1 MSFVPHWLDGST
13 PLGILTLVAFTVP
26 ALLRQLLL
34 FLGFKWSLRG
44 TRNDEARV
52 SLFTAF
58 SAALT
63 PRRHPVDGSQADRF
77 PSEHAS
83 DREGTWPR

>member
-1 MSFVPHWLDGST
+1 MPFVPHWPDGST
-13 PLGILTLVAFTVP
+13 PVGILALVAFTVP

-34 FLGFKWSLRG
+34 FVGFTWSLRG
-44 TRNDEARV
+44 TRTDEARV

-63 PRRHPVDGSQADRF
+63 PRRHPVEGGQADAF
-77 PSEHAS
+77 TGEQAGG
-83 DREGTWPR
+83 REGTWPR